1 MSRKLATYI
10 SFIVAA
16 AVVAA
21 WCVASLPGS
30 TEGGAVRAA
39 LCFAGIG
46 LVAQAMA
53 FRLPSSAAGS
63 IAFVPYLAAALVAP
77 SWVTVTI
84 VTGCVTLAE
93 LHRKAALAKG
103 VFNIAQHCF
112 AIASAILAYRL
123 LGGQAFREGYDVPLV
138 AFACLTSVFL
148 FANYFA
154 VSGVIAISQGRPLL
168 AVWRSN
174 TVRTLA
180 YDVIALP
187 VVYCFIQVYLKL
199 GVPGLILLAVL
210 VLGARQL
217 YTANLELERANQD
230 LLQVMVAAIELRDPY
245 TSGHSQRVA
254 RYSKVIARAIG
265 LSPKEVE
272 RVGVAALLHDVGKI
286 DQRFAEILQ
295 KPGRLTDEERLVIE
309 EHPVR
314 SAELVAMV
322 SGLQDLVT
330 PVRNHHERWDGGGYP
345 DGLVGEAIPLFSR
358 IIVFADTIDAMTS
371 DRPYRPALGP
381 ADVRREL
388 VKHRAKQFDPFI
400 CDRLLASDLYE
411 ALFANGSTAEQPLL
425 ASSVQEIAAVAAADH
440 AQEPVIAA

>member
-1 MSRKLATYI
+1 MPRKIAAYI
-10 SFIVAA
+10 AFI
-16 AVVAA
+16 VVAA
-21 WCVASLPGS
+21 IIAAGCVASLPGITDGS
-30 TEGGAVRAA
+30 AVRAA

-46 LVAQAMA
+46 LVAQIMA

-77 SWVTVTI
+77 SLVTVTI
-84 VTGCVTLAE
+84 VTGCVALAE
-93 LHRKAALAKG
+93 IQRRAALSKAL
-103 VFNIAQHCF
+103 FNIAQHCV
-112 AIASAILAYRL
+112 AISSAILVYRS
-123 LGGQAFREGYDVPLV
+123 LGGQAFRDGYEVPLV
-138 AFACLTSVFL
+138 AFACLTTVFL

-199 GVPGLILLAVL
+199 GIPGLILLAVL

-265 LSPKEVE
+265 LAPKEVE

-295 KPGRLTDEERLVIE
+295 KPGRLTEEERLVIE

-330 PVRNHHERWDGGGYP
+330 PVRHHHERWDGGGYP
-345 DGLVGEAIPLFSR
+345 DGLAGEQIPLISR

-388 VKHRAKQFDPFI
+388 VKHRAKQFDPYI
-400 CDRLLASDLYE
+400 CDRLLASDQYE
-411 ALFANGSTAEQPLL
+411 SLFANGPTRDEPLL
-425 ASSVQEIAAVAAADH
+425 VPSAQEVPAAAVETH
-440 AQEPVIAA
+440 VTEPVIAA

>member
-1 MSRKLATYI
+1 MNSKLTTYI
-10 SFIVAA
+10 STVVVGAA
-16 AVVAA
+16 LTAIAVGLLGGEADA
-21 WCVASLPGS
+21 ASLQ
-30 TEGGAVRAA
+30 AVA
-39 LCFAGIG
+39 CFAAFGF
-46 LVAQAMA
+46 VAQVQA
-53 FRLPSSAAGS
+53 FRLPHSAAGS
-63 IAFVPYLAAALVAP
+63 ISFLPFLCAALIAP
-77 SWVTVTI
+77 NWVTVSAAF
-84 VTGCVTLAE
+84 VSMAVAE
-93 LHRKAALAKG
+93 ATRGAQLAKA
-103 VFNIAQHCF
+103 VFNVSQLCLSISCG
-112 AIASAILAYRL
+112 ILSFL
-123 LGGQAFREGYDVPLV
+123 WLGGSGIRLGDALPGAAYV
-138 AFACLTSVFL
+138 ALIVI
-148 FANYFA
+148 YFA
-154 VSGVIAISQGRPLL
+154 VNSLAVSAVVAISQRLSL
-168 AVWRSN
+168 RSIWKVN
-174 TVRTLA
+174 TLRTGL
-180 YDVIALP
+180 YDLVALP
-187 VVYCFIQVYLKL
+187 VVYCFVQVYLRI
-199 GVPGLILLAVL
+199 GVSGLVLLAVL
-210 VLGARQL
+210 ILGARQL
-217 YTANLELERANQD
+217 YSANLELQQANQD

-295 KPGRLTDEERLVIE
+295 KPGRLTDEERIVIE

-345 DGLVGEAIPLFSR
+345 DGLAGEAIPLISR

-381 ADVRREL
+381 TDVRSEL

-411 ALFANGSTAEQPLL
+411 ALFANGSTAEEPLL
-425 ASSVQEIAAVAAADH
+425 ASSVQEIPVVAAKD
-440 AQEPVIAA
+440 QLKEPVIAA

>member
-1 MSRKLATYI
+1 MNSKLTAYI
-10 SFIVAA
+10 TTVVVAA
-16 AVVAA
+16 ALTAIAVGLLGGEADT
-21 WCVASLPGS
+21 ASLQ
-30 TEGGAVRAA
+30 AVA
-39 LCFAGIG
+39 CFAAFGF
-46 LVAQAMA
+46 VAQVQA
-53 FRLPSSAAGS
+53 FRLPHSAAGS
-63 IAFVPYLAAALVAP
+63 ISFLPFLCAALIAP
-77 SWVTVTI
+77 NWVTVSAAF
-84 VTGCVTLAE
+84 VSMAVAE
-93 LHRKAALAKG
+93 ATRGAQLAKA
-103 VFNIAQHCF
+103 VFNVSQLCLSIACG
-112 AIASAILAYRL
+112 ILSFIW
-123 LGGQAFREGYDVPLV
+123 LGGSGIRLGDALPV
-138 AFACLTSVFL
+138 AAYVALIVM
-148 FANYFA
+148 YFA
-154 VSGVIAISQGRPLL
+154 VNSLAVSAVVAISQGLSFKGIWK
-168 AVWRSN
+168 VN
-174 TVRTLA
+174 TLRTGL
-180 YDVIALP
+180 YDLVALP
-187 VVYCFIQVYLKL
+187 VVYCFVQVYLRI
-199 GVPGLILLAVL
+199 GVSGLVLLAVL
-210 VLGARQL
+210 ILGARQL
-217 YTANLELERANQD
+217 YSANLELQQANQD

-265 LSPKEVE
+265 LAPKEIE

-425 ASSVQEIAAVAAADH
+425 ASSVKEMAAVAAADQ
-440 AQEPVIAA
+440 AKEPVIAA

>member
-1 MSRKLATYI
+1 MPRKLAV
-10 SFIVAA
+10 FIF
-16 AVVAA
+16 AVVCAA
-21 WCVASLPGS
+21 LGTASVVATLGPSV
-30 TEGGAVRAA
+30 EGGDLRAA
-39 LCFAGIG
+39 LFFAAIG
-46 LVAQAMA
+46 LVAQVMA
-53 FRLPSSAAGS
+53 FKLPSSAAGS

-77 SWVTVTI
+77 SILTVGV
-84 VTGCVTLAE
+84 VTGCVSLAE
-93 LHRKAALAKG
+93 VYRRAAFHKAL
-103 VFNIAQHCF
+103 FNIAQHCV
-112 AIASAILAYRL
+112 AIASAILTYRL
-123 LGGQAFREGYDVPLV
+123 LGGEAFQRGYEVPLGP
-138 AFACLTSVFL
+138 FACLTSVFL
-148 FANYFA
+148 LVNHFA
-154 VSGVIAISQGRPLL
+154 VSSVIAISQGIPIFP
-168 AVWRSN
+168 VWRSN

-187 VVYCFIQVYLKL
+187 VVYSFVKVYLSL
-199 GVPGLILLAVL
+199 GISGLILFAVL

-217 YTANLELERANQD
+217 YTANLDLERANQD
-230 LLQVMVAAIELRDPY
+230 LLQVMVAAIEMRDPY

-254 RYSKVIARAIG
+254 QYSKVIAKAIG

-295 KPGRLTDEERLVIE
+295 KPGRLTEEERLIIE

-322 SGLQDLVT
+322 NGLQDLVK
-330 PVRNHHERWDGGGYP
+330 PVRHHHERWDGGGYP
-345 DGLVGEAIPLFSR
+345 DGLAGEDIPLTSR

-388 VKHRAKQFDPFI
+388 VKHRGKQFDPFI

-411 ALFANGSTAEQPLL
+411 SLFALTEARAEPQQVDVSRDQRVP
-425 ASSVQEIAAVAAADH
+425 
-440 AQEPVIAA
+440 EPVIAA